1 MSIRAM
7 HLVFAAVFAL
17 SAAVQFNDP
26 DPVPWILIYCGAGLS
41 SARAARGVPNR
52 WLAAMIGVVA
62 SSWAGWI
69 AWQSRGPLLAPSH
82 FVHWEMKGGA
92 AEEARE
98 IGGLFIVFL
107 GSALV
112 VAGARGLTPGGR
124 APGSR

>member
-1 MSIRAM
+1 M
-7 HLVFAAVFAL
+7 AV
-17 SAAVQFNDP
+17 
-26 DPVPWILIYCGAGLS
+26 GHGLES
-41 SARAARGVPNR
+41 FLDAPGKG
-52 WLAAMIGVVA
+52 LG
-62 SSWAGWI
+62 G
-69 AWQSRGPLLAPSH
+69 GPLLVPSH